1 MKNSNRPLILLI
13 FANDPKEPLAEIQEE
28 MQALQSI
35 LQPVSARLQYDIQ
48 ILEFSSVDALIQQL
62 DDNRERLI
70 LLHFAGHSN
79 SEVLKLDEGVAH
91 ASGLVGKLQACEH
104 LELLFLNGCN
114 NALQVQRFVE
124 VGIPATIGTSFP
136 IVDKV
141 AREFSVNFYTELAQ
155 RKVSISTA
163 FNQAKATLATKQGD
177 KHHTLSMRSL
187 DIPTAATKKWSWF
200 LEQPKQRDWKLEEA
214 AHPCNRLPVLP
225 AKSLDELPSK
235 LFKNLYYYTPNDAN
249 IFFGRCQP
257 VLDVLECLDDEKSP
271 FLLLQGGSGVGKS
284 SFLMAG
290 LVPRLRAR
298 QQQATDPIRYDERI
312 TPNNL
317 LTNLFGSD
325 DIEDIRKQIDTED
338 EQPKIWI
345 LDQLEEIFFKTEDP
359 EEREITTDKISK
371 DEQQDSIPDA
381 LNLLLKTLRTL
392 FPHDQPDAWPN
403 ARIILSLRTEWFG
416 ELHDACQQY
425 QLISQDYLLKPLAKT
440 DIVEIIQQPARSP
453 LLIEKYGLEV
463 IDPPTGILAE
473 QIADDLLEDKE
484 SNIAPPLQI
493 MLSKLWQQVENL
505 PLGQRRWTQDLYEKQ
520 KAQGLFLSQHLDQQ
534 LREIGTLNNDWGKRA
549 YDSGLLLDVLHAHT
563 TLQGTSR
570 TLPLPEYNMR
580 YAHIPFREILA
591 KTLTDRYLLVD
602 PLDNKQQL
610 RLSHDSMASVVKA
623 RFETSDLPGQR
634 AQRVL
639 YSRKADWKLVDDKHK
654 GTALDK
660 YDLKLVEQGEG
671 GTRDWK
677 QDPLETA
684 IVIKSRKRRRNGRI
698 AVGSVIATLAVA
710 FVTTIFLY
718 LSAEEQRRLTAEQV
732 LETNHS
738 LAKAFEEKSSSSLTH
753 WQETKN
759 AKSFR
764 EAWLY
769 ALEAQAKAIPEG
781 RRPVIPKALGRQ
793 AQYLSLTTERKQT
806 PAIKLGDIRALA
818 YSPDGSVI
826 ASGSED
832 NTVRLWS
839 AKDGGTLHVLRG
851 HTKGV
856 NALSYSQ
863 DGRFI
868 ASGSYDKTVIVW
880 DTKTGEKLNQLK
892 AHSDPVATVA
902 YSPDGKNIA
911 SGSRDSTVRLWN
923 ADSGELVHTLQG
935 HESPV
940 MSVAYSP
947 DGQMVASGSMDN
959 KIQLWNAITGEAL
972 FTLQGHD
979 SGVMAVTFSPDGK
992 MIASGSQDN
1001 TVRLWD
1007 AQSGKL
1013 LEKLRRHAKTVWALS
1028 FSPDGKTL
1036 ASGSDDKTVI
1046 LWNTQNGQALKQLAQ
1061 HTLGVTALAY
1071 SPNGQTIVSGSF
1083 DETIRLW
1090 DATSGEALSN
1100 LQGHTQQITT
1110 LAYAP
1115 KGKTVASGSDDDSIR
1130 IWDSHSG
1137 ALLRTLLGHTDD
1149 IGKLEYSPDGKILAS
1164 GSWDNTVRLWNV
1176 KNGEVLATLKHDREV
1191 TSLSYSPN
1199 GNVIATGTADGKISF
1214 WSGANGEFLNS
1225 AKEHTDAITDLA
1237 YRSDGNLIA
1246 TASLDGTV
1254 RLWDGKSVKV
1264 LQGHN
1269 NRVWSLAFSPDG
1281 KVLASGASDKTV
1293 ILWNTENGKII
1304 KTLRGHTDLIAALA
1318 FHPNGR
1324 VLASGSKDD
1333 TMRLWDIQTGEML
1346 QLNPHSYVASALSYS
1361 PDGHTLTSGDG
1372 NGKLHFWEGNTRE
1385 LASVL
1390 LGHNNA
1396 VTSVAYSPDGKNIVS
1411 GSYGQTVRLWN
1422 ASSGKTLH
1430 VFEHSQAMKV
1440 AYNPTGKMVASG
1452 SDDGTIKLWDV
1463 ESGKLIS
1470 TLQGHAEAIIAV
1482 LGYNQESVASLTFSP
1497 DGQIIAAGLRDNT
1510 IRLWS
1515 VASGK
1520 SLATLKG
1527 HTASVAGL
1535 VYSPDGKTLVSGSE
1549 DNTVRL
1555 WNAETGKVLRT
1566 LKGHTGGVAALAYSP
1581 NGKIIASGANDNTI
1595 RLWDAK
1601 SGESQATLIGHSRLI
1616 TSLSFSPHGRVI
1628 ASGAT
1633 DSTVRLWDIN
1643 SGLTINIL
1651 QGHTEGVMGVAY
1663 SPDGQVLSSSS
1674 TDRTIRLWRLSSPS
1688 HRMLY
1693 DFDPNEVSAAL
1704 RFLWELE
1711 LAGLK
1716 LVNKPHLLS
1725 LLPQMDHHISFTKDT
1740 KKYASLLQAP
1750 RPNEAKMDQLVRFL
1764 EDQKAYKK
1772 PGQLISGNLNVYLSD
1787 LANTLNMLG
1796 DLSLSG
1802 TIDEDRYLKALKLYR
1817 QLDAK
1822 NAEIYKPD
1830 IASILNN
1837 MGYTLSS
1844 QIQRRSDVEKY
1855 LSEAL
1860 ALYRELAKDDSE
1872 HLVMLAATLESTGH
1886 AHIQWQEYEKA
1897 KSYLDEALTTINP
1910 LIKKSPEDSL
1920 DWVVNDIKASLEKVN
1935 QHLAK

>member
-1 MKNSNRPLILLI
+1 MNNSNRPLVLLV
-13 FANDPKEPLAEIQEE
+13 FANDPTEPLAEIQQE
-28 MQALQSI
+28 MQSLQSI
-35 LQPVSARLQYDIQ
+35 LAPVSERLQYDIQ
-48 ILEFSSVDALIQQL
+48 ILEFSSVDALIRQL

-124 VGIPATIGTSFP
+124 IGIPATIGTSFP
-136 IVDKV
+136 IIDKV

-155 RKVSISTA
+155 RKASISTA

-177 KHHTLSMRSL
+177 THQTLSVRSL
-187 DIPTAATKKWSWF
+187 DIPMAATKKWSWF
-200 LEQPKQRDWKLEEA
+200 LEQPKQHDWKLEEA

-249 IFFGRCQP
+249 IFFGRCQS
-257 VLDVLECLDDEKSP
+257 VLDVLECLADEKSP

-317 LTNLFGSD
+317 LATLFGSD
-325 DIEDIRKQIDTED
+325 DIEDIRKQIDTQD

-345 LDQLEEIFFKTEDP
+345 LDQLEEIFFKTEP
-359 EEREITTDKISK
+359 LEERKITTDKISK

-381 LNLLLKTLRTL
+381 LNLLLKTLQTL
-392 FPHDQPDAWPN
+392 FPPDHPDVWPN
-403 ARIILSLRTEWFG
+403 SRIIFSLRTEWFG
-416 ELHDACQQY
+416 ALHDACQQY
-425 QLISQDYLLKPLAKT
+425 QLTSQDYLLKPLGKA
-440 DIVEIIQQPARSP
+440 DIVEIIEQPARSP
-453 LLIEKYGLEV
+453 LLIKKYGLEV

-534 LREIGTLNNDWGKRA
+534 LREIGMLNNGWGKRA
-549 YDSGLLLDVLHAHT
+549 YDSGLILDVLHAHT

-570 TLPLPEYNMR
+570 TLPQPEYNRR
-580 YAHIPFREILA
+580 YAHIPFREVLA

-623 RFETSDLPGQR
+623 RYEISDLPGQR

-639 YSRKADWKLVDDKHK
+639 YSRKADWKMVDDKHK

-660 YDLKLVEQGEG
+660 YDLKLVEQGED

-684 IVIKSRKRRRNGRI
+684 IVTKSRKRRRNGRI
-698 AVGSVIATLAVA
+698 AVGSVIATLVLA

-718 LSAEEQRRLTAEQV
+718 LRAEEQRRLTAEQV

-738 LAKAFEEKSSSSLTH
+738 LAKAFEEKSSSSLTN

-759 AKSFR
+759 TTSFR

-781 RRPVIPKALGRQ
+781 RIPVIPKALGRQ

-806 PAIKLGDIRALA
+806 PAIKLGDIRAVT
-818 YSPDGSVI
+818 YNPDGSVI

-839 AKDGGTLHVLRG
+839 ATDGGTLHVLRG
-851 HTKGV
+851 HVKGV
-856 NALSYSQ
+856 NTLSYSQ
-863 DGRFI
+863 DGKFI
-868 ASGSYDKTVIVW
+868 ASGSYDKTVIIW
-880 DTKTGEKLNQLK
+880 DAKTGEKLNQLQG
-892 AHSDPVATVA
+892 HTDPVAAVA
-902 YSPDGKNIA
+902 YSPDGISIA
-911 SGSRDSTVRLWN
+911 SGSRDSTIRLWN
-923 ADSGELVHTLQG
+923 ADSGELMHTLQG
-935 HESPV
+935 HEAPV
-940 MSVAYSP
+940 MSIAYSP
-947 DGQMVASGSMDN
+947 DGQMIASGSMDN
-959 KIQLWNAITGEAL
+959 KIQLWNTITGEAL
-972 FTLQGHD
+972 LTLQGHD
-979 SGVMAVTFSPDGK
+979 NGVMAVTFSPDGK
-992 MIASGSQDN
+992 VVASGSQDN
-1001 TVRLWD
+1001 SVRLWD
-1007 AQSGKL
+1007 SQSGKPL
-1013 LEKLRRHAKTVWALS
+1013 NNLQGHAKTVWSLS
-1028 FSPDGKTL
+1028 YNPDGKTL
-1036 ASGSDDKTVI
+1036 ASGSNDRTVI
-1046 LWNTQNGQALKQLAQ
+1046 LWDTQSGKALKQLEQ
-1061 HTLGVTALAY
+1061 HTLGVTALAH

-1090 DATSGEALSN
+1090 DATSGEALFN

-1110 LAYAP
+1110 LAYDP
-1115 KGKTVASGSDDDSIR
+1115 KGKTIASGSDDDTIR
-1130 IWDSHSG
+1130 IWDAQSG
-1137 ALLRTLLGHTDD
+1137 EILRTLLGHTND
-1149 IGKLEYSPDGKILAS
+1149 IGKLEYSPDGKIIAS
-1164 GSWDNTVRLWNV
+1164 ASWDKTVRLWDV
-1176 KNGEVLATLKHDREV
+1176 KNGRVLATLKHSSEV
-1191 TSLSYSPN
+1191 TSLSYR
-1199 GNVIATGTADGKISF
+1199 G
-1214 WSGANGEFLNS
+1214 
-1225 AKEHTDAITDLA
+1225 
-1237 YRSDGNLIA
+1237 DGNLII
-1246 TASLDGTV
+1246 TGTV
-1254 RLWDGKSVKV
+1254 DGKMSFWNANNGEFITETQAHGAAITELAFSPVENLIATVSHDNKVILWDENMPRV
-1264 LQGHN
+1264 LKGHGDKI
-1269 NRVWSLAFSPDG
+1269 WSLAFSADG
-1281 KVLASGASDKTV
+1281 KTLATGASDNTI
-1293 ILWNTENGKII
+1293 ILWDTDNGKII
-1304 KTLRGHTDLIAALA
+1304 RTLSGHSDLIAALV

-1333 TMRLWDIQTGEML
+1333 TMRLWDTQTGAML
-1346 QLNPHSYVASALSYS
+1346 QMSPHAYVASALSYS

-1372 NGKLHFWEGNTRE
+1372 NGKLHFWEGNNRE
-1385 LASVL
+1385 PVNVL

-1411 GSYGQTVRLWN
+1411 GSFGQTVRLWN
-1422 ASSGKTLH
+1422 ASSGETLH

-1440 AYNPTGKMVASG
+1440 AYNPTGEMVASG
-1452 SDDGTIKLWDV
+1452 SNDGTIKLWDV

-1482 LGYNQESVASLTFSP
+1482 LGYNQESIASLTFSP

-1515 VASGK
+1515 VASGEP
-1520 SLATLKG
+1520 LATLKG
-1527 HTASVAGL
+1527 HTGSVTGL
-1535 VYSPDGKTLVSGSE
+1535 IYSPDGKTLVSGSE

-1555 WNAETGKVLRT
+1555 WDTKTGKVT
-1566 LKGHTGGVAALAYSP
+1566 QILKGHTGAVAALAYSP
-1581 NGKIIASGANDNTI
+1581 DGKIIASSANDNTI

-1601 SGESQATLIGHSRLI
+1601 SGESQATLLGHDSLV
-1616 TSLSFSPHGRVI
+1616 TSLSFSPYGRI
-1628 ASGAT
+1628 ASGST
-1633 DSTVRLWDIN
+1633 DSTVRLWDVD
-1643 SGLTINIL
+1643 SGLNLNIL

-1674 TDRTIRLWRLSSPS
+1674 IDRTIRLWRLSSPS

-1716 LVNKPHLLS
+1716 LVSKPHLLS
-1725 LLPQMDHHISFTKDT
+1725 LLPQMGNHISFTENT
-1740 KKYASLLQAP
+1740 KKYASLLEAP
-1750 RPNEAKMDQLVRFL
+1750 GPNETKMDQLARFL

-1772 PGQLISGNLNVYLSD
+1772 PSQLISGNLNVYLSD
-1787 LANTLNMLG
+1787 LANTLTKLG

-1802 TIDEDRYLKALKLYR
+1802 TIDEDRYLKALALYR

-1822 NAEIYKPD
+1822 SAEIYKPD
-1830 IASILNN
+1830 IASILNT
-1837 MGYTLSS
+1837 MGYALSS
-1844 QIQRRSDVEKY
+1844 QVQRRSDVEKY

-1860 ALYRELAKDDSE
+1860 ALYRELAKDNPE
-1872 HLVMLAATLESTGH
+1872 HLVMLAATLESSGH
-1886 AHIQWQEYEKA
+1886 AHIQWKEYKKA
-1897 KSYLDEALTTINP
+1897 KTYLDEAFTIVNP
-1910 LIKKSPEDSL
+1910 LVKTSLEGSL
-1920 DWVVNDIKASLEKVN
+1920 DWVVNDIRDSLDKINE
-1935 QHLAK
+1935 QSTP